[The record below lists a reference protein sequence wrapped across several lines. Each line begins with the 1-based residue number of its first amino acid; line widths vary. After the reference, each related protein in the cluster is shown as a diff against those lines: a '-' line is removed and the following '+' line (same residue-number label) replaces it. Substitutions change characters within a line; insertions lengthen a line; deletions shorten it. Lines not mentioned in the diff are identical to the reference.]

1 MEYFVFNFIP
11 GIRVSKFGTPK
22 SVISMTFHAMMMGM
36 PDLLGNPG
44 KLRLVKYELDIHVL
58 VSLTLSIFFCC
69 FSAKLIFTFLAFRK
83 Q

>member
-22 SVISMTFHAMMMGM
+22 SVISMTFHAMMGM
-36 PDLLGNPG
+36 PDFLGNPG
-44 KLRLVKYELDIHVL
+44 KLRLVKYELDIHDL
-58 VSLTLSIFFCC
+58 VSFTLSIFFCA
-69 FSAKLIFTFLAFRK
+69 FSAKLIFMILVYRK